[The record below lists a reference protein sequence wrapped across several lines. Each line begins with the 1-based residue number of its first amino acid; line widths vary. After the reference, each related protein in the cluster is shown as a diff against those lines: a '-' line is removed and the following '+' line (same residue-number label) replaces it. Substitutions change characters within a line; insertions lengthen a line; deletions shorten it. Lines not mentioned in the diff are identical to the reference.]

1 MTIRALS
8 GVVFTRDV
16 RRGSV
21 TIRFDPHGAEA
32 EEPVRVAEM
41 ASSGASGR
49 FVGVPCKH
57 VAIRQLSIVA
67 DAGIVKTDRS
77 LNIDD
82 RVDQDSLLIEW
93 DSEGPAFIR
102 EISYLVIGE
111 VKQGD
116 DSKQAG

>member
-1 MTIRALS
+1 MAIRALS

-21 TIRFDPHGAEA
+21 TIRFDPHEAEA
-32 EEPVRVAEM
+32 DEPVRVAEM
-41 ASSGASGR
+41 ETTGASGA
-49 FVGVPCKH
+49 FAGAPCKH
-57 VAIRQLSIVA
+57 VAIRQLSIIA
-67 DAGIVKTDRS
+67 DAGIVKMDRA

-82 RVDQDSLLIEW
+82 RIDRDSLVIDW

-111 VKQGD
+111 V
-116 DSKQAG
+116 A

>member
-1 MTIRALS
+1 MAIRMMS

-21 TIRFDPHGAEA
+21 TIRFDSHEAEA
-32 EEPVRVAEM
+32 VEPIRVAEM
-41 ASSGASGR
+41 EAHGPSGR
-49 FVGVPCKH
+49 FIGAPCKH

-67 DAGIVKTDRS
+67 DAGLVKTDRT

-82 RVDQDSLLIEW
+82 RIDRDLLVIEW
-93 DSEGPAFIR
+93 ESEGPGFIR

-111 VKQGD
+111 VE
-116 DSKQAG
+116 

>member
-1 MTIRALS
+1 MAIRALS

-21 TIRFDPHGAEA
+21 TIRFDPHEAEA
-32 EEPVRVAEM
+32 DEPVRVAEM
-41 ASSGASGR
+41 EASGASGPY
-49 FVGVPCKH
+49 VGAPCKH

-67 DAGIVKTDRS
+67 DAGIVKTDRA

-82 RVDQDSLLIEW
+82 QIDQDSLVIEW

-111 VKQGD
+111 VG
-116 DSKQAG
+116 